1 MAKVTL
7 DVVLKDG
14 EDSTVFGNSFA
25 SNSDVEVRNPMVSN
39 PTLIGMNVEESYL
52 NTFKSDSRIATVN
65 RADEFLVASTGTPP
79 AFTEML
85 GKHIVTSST
94 AWDTTQP
101 GSNFI
106 GAQFYY
112 DTDIMPPPPLAELT
126 VNAWF
131 NPRGGAYIF
140 DYAAES
146 IGISKGASNP
156 TISVKEGMTVKFI
169 PHSLIQIATIT
180 AAGSGDY
187 TLEVD
192 DRSAYDDP
200 DGAGRQD
207 PTINVEVGDTL
218 YFMVENVY
226 TGHPMY
232 IKTAATTGTGDQV
245 ATGTITPMGATGQ
258 GFDGDTAYNGLS
270 WLTTGVTP
278 GTYYYQ
284 CSNHAGMGGQIVVHA
299 SGTYSNHPFYIKTA
313 ATTGT
318 GDQVTTSTPGIT
330 AISNQ
335 GSILAADKIEVT
347 FGSGSA
353 GTYYYQCSLHA
364 GMGGTINVV
373 ASEQNSI
380 GTRTSAT
387 LTPDT
392 SNKYSNTTYKS
403 QWTGKHVDIVTMEV
417 GGGYLSNTHHV
428 GHPDYDSLTS
438 PGTTRF
444 IPQDWPGLS
453 DTANNQI
460 SDGSEILTS
469 HGQGVLS
476 AAGGTICGFAKHA
489 NLYQM
494 SSDGADSF
502 ADMYDS
508 LLTWHNAKSVNPTT
522 GEKNPTIAIGEVQW
536 GTWWRNAWKVSEIEA
551 IEWQDNSG
559 NWTDAVTRPAG
570 GWGQAG
576 SDLTPFL
583 DRGMIPRQLKDPDT
597 NEWVWVIGV
606 PSTSEYA
613 ALNTAMSAA
622 LAGGIHCINGAS
634 NQGQTF
640 VKNQDPK
647 YTRERLRCPNN
658 ATHYNL
664 SATGDPWRLAIVKGT
679 TYTAWPEPWHNYGT
693 HGHTNGIDV
702 AAGRN
707 SEEWSVL
714 DSYSCRGPGIDIT
727 GMGANTYTSNPSWT
741 FADGAAIKWGMFSGT
756 SCAAPTVVGKAAC
769 LIEKYFTYNNVYP
782 TPVQLKEILCQ
793 NNYHYGH
800 RSDDSYAKKYIMKS
814 DSTLRSIAGQTGGGI
829 DWTSVPAASSSSFA
843 THAMGT
849 QNLCQLEVDDY
860 VNGGIVALE
869 LAGTPRQKANLN
881 VKGFDRHQTRGVRPL
896 TGATYP
902 RPRIPRTDTLPELK

>member
-65 RADEFLVASTGTPP
+65 RADEFRVASTGTPP

-85 GKHIVTSST
+85 GKHIVTSSG

-112 DTDIMPPPPLAELT
+112 DTDIMPPPPLAELSLSLYIRPT
-126 VNAWF
+126 SS
-131 NPRGGAYIF
+131 AYIF
-140 DYAAES
+140 EYES
-146 IGISKGASNP
+146 VPIGLTAGASDPILN
-156 TISVKEGMTVKFI
+156 VKEGMTIKI
-169 PHSLIQIATIT
+169 YPQSTDALCDIT
-180 AAGSGDY
+180 GTSMTDY
-187 TLEVD
+187 TIEVD
-192 DRSAYDDP
+192 DRSSLDST
-200 DGAGRQD
+200 GNGRQD
-207 PTINVEVGDTL
+207 PTINIEVGDSVLFYNSVT
-218 YFMVENVY
+218 YS
-226 TGHPMY
+226 GHPLY
-232 IKTAATTGTGDQV
+232 IKTAATTGTGDLV
-245 ATGTITPMGATGQ
+245 TTGTITGTGQ
-258 GFDGDTAYNGLS
+258 GFDGSSLYNTLS
-270 WLTTGVTP
+270 WDTTGVTP

-284 CSNHAGMGGQIVVHA
+284 CANHAAMSGQIVVHS
-299 SGTYSNHPFYIKTA
+299 SGALSNHPLYIKTA

-335 GSILAADKIEVT
+335 GSILSADPVTVT
-347 FGSGSA
+347 FGAGSA

-373 ASEQNSI
+373 ASEKNSV
-380 GTRTSAT
+380 GTRTGAT

-417 GGGYLSNTHHV
+417 GGGYLPANHHV
-428 GHPDYDSLTS
+428 NHPDYDSLTS
-438 PGTTRF
+438 PGTTRL

-453 DTANNQI
+453 AVCNTQVSN
-460 SDGSEILTS
+460 GTEILHD

-489 NLYQM
+489 NLYIM
-494 SSDGADSF
+494 SNDTNNVDTF
-502 ADMYDS
+502 ADMYNA

-536 GTWWRNAWKVSEIEA
+536 ANWWRTAVIIDEIQA
-551 IEWQDNSG
+551 ITWDG
-559 NWTDAVTRPAG
+559 NDVVTRPSG

-583 DRGMIPRQLKDPDT
+583 DRGMIPRQLKDPVT
-597 NEWVWVIGV
+597 NEWVWVIGM
-606 PSTSEYA
+606 SATLEYT
-613 ALNTAMSAA
+613 ALDTAMNAC
-622 LAGGIHCINGAS
+622 LAGGIHCISAAS

-640 VKNQDPK
+640 VKNSDPK
-647 YTRERLRCPNN
+647 YLKDGLRMNGN
-658 ATHYNL
+658 SIRYHL
-664 SATGDPWRLAIVKGT
+664 SVTASPWKLTITKQTGNT
-679 TYTAWPEPWHNYGT
+679 TTIWNPWHNYGC
-693 HGHTNGIDV
+693 HGKTDGIDV

-714 DSYSCRGPGIDIT
+714 DSYSCRGPGVDIT
-727 GMGANTYTSNPSWT
+727 GMGANTYTSKPNTT

-756 SCAAPTVVGKAAC
+756 SCATPTVVGKAAC
-769 LIEKYFTYNNVYP
+769 LLEKYFTYNNEYP
-782 TPVQLKEILCQ
+782 TPAQLKTILCQ
-793 NNYHYGH
+793 NNYYYGH
-800 RSDDSYAKKYIMKS
+800 RSDDTYAKKYIMKS

-829 DWTSVPAASSSSFA
+829 DWTSVPAASGSSFA
-843 THAMGT
+843 THAMGN

>member
-65 RADEFLVASTGTPP
+65 RADEFRVASTGTPP

-85 GKHIVTSST
+85 GKHIVTSSG

-112 DTDIMPPPPLAELT
+112 DTDIMPPPPLAELSLSLYIRPT
-126 VNAWF
+126 SS
-131 NPRGGAYIF
+131 AYIF
-140 DYAAES
+140 EYES
-146 IGISKGASNP
+146 VPIGLTAGASDPILN
-156 TISVKEGMTVKFI
+156 VKEGMTIKI
-169 PHSLIQIATIT
+169 YPQSTDALCDIT
-180 AAGSGDY
+180 GTSMTDY
-187 TLEVD
+187 TIEVD
-192 DRSAYDDP
+192 DRSSLDST
-200 DGAGRQD
+200 GNGRQD
-207 PTINVEVGDTL
+207 PTINIEVGDSVLFYNSVT
-218 YFMVENVY
+218 YS
-226 TGHPMY
+226 GHPLY
-232 IKTAATTGTGDQV
+232 IKTAATTGTGDLV
-245 ATGTITPMGATGQ
+245 TTGTITGTGQ
-258 GFDGDTAYNGLS
+258 GFDGSSLYNTLS
-270 WLTTGVTP
+270 WDTTGVTP

-284 CSNHAGMGGQIVVHA
+284 CANHAAMSGQIVVHS
-299 SGTYSNHPFYIKTA
+299 SGALSNHPLYIKTA

-335 GSILAADKIEVT
+335 GSILSADPVTVT
-347 FGSGSA
+347 FGAGSA

-373 ASEQNSI
+373 ASEKNSV
-380 GTRTSAT
+380 GTRTGAT

-417 GGGYLSNTHHV
+417 GGNYLTNTHHLN
-428 GHPDYDSLTS
+428 HPDYDSLTS
-438 PGTTRF
+438 PGTSRV
-444 IPQDWPGLS
+444 IPQDWPGLT
-453 DTANNQI
+453 DPANLQI
-460 SDGSEILTS
+460 SDGSKILTS
-469 HGQGVLS
+469 HGCGVLS

-494 SSDGADSF
+494 SSDGPDSF

-551 IEWQDNSG
+551 IEWQDNNG
-559 NWTDAVTRPAG
+559 NWTDAVTRPGG

-597 NEWVWVIGV
+597 NEWVWVIAV
-606 PSTSEYA
+606 PSTSEYT
-613 ALNTAMSAA
+613 ALDTAMNAA
-622 LAGGIHCINGAS
+622 ITGGIHCISAAS

-658 ATHYNL
+658 ATHYTL
-664 SATGDPWRLAIVKGT
+664 TASGSPWKLGITKGT
-679 TYTAWPEPWHNYGT
+679 TYTAWPEPWHNYGC
-693 HGHTNGIDV
+693 HGKTTGIDV

-727 GMGANTYTSNPSWT
+727 GMGANTYTSNPSST
-741 FADGAAIKWGMFSGT
+741 FGGGIKWGMFSGT
-756 SCAAPTVVGKAAC
+756 SCATPTVVGKAAC

-782 TPVQLKEILCQ
+782 DPVQLKETLCQ

-814 DSTLRSIAGQTGGGI
+814 DSFLRSIAGQTGGGI
-829 DWTSVPAASSSSFA
+829 DWTSVPAASGSSFA

>member
-1 MAKVTL
+1 MAKVAL

-52 NTFKSDSRIATVN
+52 DTFKSDSRIAIVD
-65 RADEFLVASTGTPP
+65 RVDEFLVASTGTPP

-85 GKHIVTSST
+85 GKHIVTSSG

-112 DTDIMPPPPLAELT
+112 DTDIIPPLPLAELSLSLYIRPT
-126 VNAWF
+126 SS
-131 NPRGGAYIF
+131 AYIF
-140 DYAAES
+140 EYAS
-146 IGISKGASNP
+146 SPIGLTAGASDP
-156 TISVKEGMTVKFI
+156 TLSVKEGMTLKIYPKFKY
-169 PHSLIQIATIT
+169 SLCEIT
-180 AAGSGDY
+180 GTSMTDY
-187 TLEVD
+187 TIEVD
-192 DRSAYDDP
+192 DRSSL
-200 DGAGRQD
+200 DGSGNGRQD
-207 PTINVEVGDTL
+207 PTINCEVGDTVTF
-218 YFMVENVY
+218 YNTVTY
-226 TGHPMY
+226 SGHPLY
-232 IKTAATTGTGDQV
+232 IKTAPTTGTGDQV
-245 ATGTITPMGATGQ
+245 TTGTITGTGQ
-258 GFDGDTAYNGLS
+258 GFDGTSNYQTLS
-270 WLTTGVTP
+270 WDTTGVTP

-284 CSNHAGMGGQIVVHA
+284 CSNHNGMGGQIIVHA
-299 SGTYSNHPFYIKTA
+299 SGALSNHPLYIKTA

-330 AISNQ
+330 AVSNQ
-335 GSILAADKIEVT
+335 GSIVSDDPITVT
-347 FGSGSA
+347 FGAGSA

-373 ASEQNSI
+373 ASEKNSV
-380 GTRTSAT
+380 GVRTGAT

-392 SNKYSNTTYKS
+392 SNKYSNVTYRS

-417 GGGYLSNTHHV
+417 GGGYISNTHHV
-428 GHPDYDSLTS
+428 NHPDYDSLTS

-453 DTANNQI
+453 DTANNQV

-536 GTWWRNAWKVSEIEA
+536 GTWWRYAWKISEIEA

-570 GWGQAG
+570 GWGQTG

-583 DRGMIPRQLKDPDT
+583 DRSMIPRQLKDPDT

-606 PSTSEYA
+606 PATYEYNS
-613 ALNTAMSAA
+613 LNTAMNAC
-622 LAGGIHCINGAS
+622 LAGGIHCISAAS

-640 VKNQDPK
+640 VKNNDPK
-647 YTRERLRCPNN
+647 YTRERLRVPNN
-658 ATHYNL
+658 AVMYNL
-664 SATGDPWRLAIVKGT
+664 SASGSPWKLAISKT
-679 TYTAWPEPWHNYGT
+679 TTNTSWPEPWNNYGC
-693 HGHTNGIDV
+693 HGKTDGIDV
-702 AAGRN
+702 AAGQN

-714 DSYSCRGPGIDIT
+714 DDYTCRGPGIDII
-727 GMGANTYTSNPSWT
+727 GMGANTFTSSPNTT
-741 FADGAAIKWGMFSGT
+741 FADGASVKWGMFSGT
-756 SCAAPTVVGKAAC
+756 SCATPTVVGKAAC
-769 LIEKYFTYNNVYP
+769 LIEKYFTYNNEYP
-782 TPVQLKEILCQ
+782 TPAQLKSILCQ
-793 NNYHYGH
+793 NQYYYGH
-800 RSDDSYAKKYIMKS
+800 RSDDTYQKKYIVKS

-829 DWTSVPAASSSSFA
+829 DWTSVPAASGSSFA
-843 THAMGT
+843 THAMGN

-860 VNGGIVALE
+860 VNGGLVALE

-881 VKGFDRHQTRGVRPL
+881 VKGFERSQTRGPRPI
-896 TGATYP
+896 TGGVYP

>member
-1 MAKVTL
+1 MAKVAL

-52 NTFKSDSRIATVN
+52 DTFKSDSRIAIVD
-65 RADEFLVASTGTPP
+65 RVDEFLVASTGTPP

-85 GKHIVTSST
+85 GKHIVTSSG

-112 DTDIMPPPPLAELT
+112 DTDIIPPPPLAELSLNLYIRPT
-126 VNAWF
+126 SS
-131 NPRGGAYIF
+131 AYIF
-140 DYAAES
+140 EYAS
-146 IGISKGASNP
+146 SPIGLTAGASDP
-156 TISVKEGMTVKFI
+156 TLSVKEGMTLKIYPKF
-169 PHSLIQIATIT
+169 PYALCKIT
-180 AAGSGDY
+180 GTSMTDY
-187 TLEVD
+187 TIEVD
-192 DRSAYDDP
+192 DRLSL
-200 DGAGRQD
+200 DGSGNGRQD
-207 PTINVEVGDTL
+207 PTINCEVGDTVTF
-218 YFMVENVY
+218 YNTVTY
-226 TGHPMY
+226 SGHPLY
-232 IKTAATTGTGDQV
+232 IKTAPTTGTGDQV
-245 ATGTITPMGATGQ
+245 TTGTITGTGQ
-258 GFDGDTAYNGLS
+258 GFDGTSAYQTLS
-270 WLTTGVTP
+270 WDTTNVTP

-284 CSNHAGMGGQIVVHA
+284 CSNHTGMGGQIIVHA
-299 SGTYSNHPFYIKTA
+299 SGALSNHPLYIKTA

-330 AISNQ
+330 AVSNQ
-335 GSILAADKIEVT
+335 GSIVSDDPITVT
-347 FGSGSA
+347 FGAGSA

-373 ASEQNSI
+373 ASEQNSV
-380 GTRTSAT
+380 GTRTGAT

-417 GGGYLSNTHHV
+417 GGNYLSNTHHLN
-428 GHPDYDSLTS
+428 HPDYDSLTS
-438 PGTTRF
+438 PGTSRV

-453 DTANNQI
+453 DPANNQI
-460 SDGSEILTS
+460 SDGSKILTG
-469 HGQGVLS
+469 HGCGVLS
-476 AAGGTICGFAKHA
+476 VSGGTICGFAKHA

-536 GTWWRNAWKVSEIEA
+536 ATWWRYAWKISEIEA
-551 IEWQDNSG
+551 IEWQDNNG

-570 GWGQAG
+570 GWGQTG

-583 DRGMIPRQLKDPDT
+583 DRSMIPRQLKDPDT

-606 PSTSEYA
+606 PANYEYNS
-613 ALNTAMSAA
+613 LNTAMNAC
-622 LAGGIHCINGAS
+622 LAGGIHCISAAS

-640 VKNQDPK
+640 VKNNDPK
-647 YTRERLRCPNN
+647 YTRERLRVPNN
-658 ATHYNL
+658 AVMYNL
-664 SATGDPWRLAIVKGT
+664 SASGSPWKLAISKGT
-679 TYTAWPEPWHNYGT
+679 TSTAWPEPWNNYGC
-693 HGHTNGIDV
+693 HGKTDGIDV
-702 AAGRN
+702 AAGQN

-714 DSYSCRGPGIDIT
+714 DDYTCRGPGIDII
-727 GMGANTYTSNPSWT
+727 GMGANTFTSSPNTT
-741 FADGAAIKWGMFSGT
+741 FADGASVKWGMFSGT
-756 SCAAPTVVGKAAC
+756 SCATPTVVGKAAC
-769 LIEKYFTYNNVYP
+769 LIEKYFTYNNEYP
-782 TPVQLKEILCQ
+782 TPSQLKKIVCQ
-793 NNYHYGH
+793 NQYYYGH
-800 RSDDSYAKKYIMKS
+800 RSDDSYQKKYIVKS

-829 DWTSVPAASSSSFA
+829 DWTSVPAASGSSFA
-843 THAMGT
+843 THAMGN

-860 VNGGIVALE
+860 VNGGLVALE

-881 VKGFDRHQTRGVRPL
+881 VKGFERSQTRGPRPI
-896 TGATYP
+896 TGGVYP

>member
-52 NTFKSDSRIATVN
+52 DTFKSDSRIATVN

-112 DTDIMPPPPLAELT
+112 DTDIMPPPPLAELSLNLYIRPT
-126 VNAWF
+126 SS
-131 NPRGGAYIF
+131 AYIF
-140 DYAAES
+140 EYAES
-146 IGISKGASNP
+146 HIGLTAGASDP
-156 TISVKEGMTVKFI
+156 TLTVKEGMTLKFQ
-169 PHSLIQIATIT
+169 PKGKYALARIT
-180 AAGSGDY
+180 GTSMTDY
-187 TLEVD
+187 TIEVD
-192 DRSAYDDP
+192 DRVSL
-200 DGAGRQD
+200 DGSGNGRQD
-207 PTINVEVGDTL
+207 PTINCEVGDDVTFWNSVT
-218 YFMVENVY
+218 YSN
-226 TGHPMY
+226 HPLY
-232 IKTAATTGTGDQV
+232 IKTAATTGTGDLV
-245 ATGTITPMGATGQ
+245 TTGTITGNGQ
-258 GFDGDTAYNGLS
+258 GFDGGSLYQTLN
-270 WLTTGVTP
+270 WNTTGVTP

-335 GSILAADKIEVT
+335 GSILAADRIEVT

-364 GMGGTINVV
+364 GMGGTINVI
-373 ASEQNSI
+373 ASEQNSV

-403 QWTGKHVDIVTMEV
+403 QWTGKHIDIVTMEV
-417 GGGYLSNTHHV
+417 GGGYLAANHHV
-428 GHPDYDSLTS
+428 NHPDFDSLTS

-453 DTANNQI
+453 DTANNQV
-460 SDGSEILTS
+460 SNGTERLTP
-469 HGQGVLS
+469 HGCGVLS
-476 AAGGTICGFAKHA
+476 VSGGTICGFAKHA

-494 SSDGADSF
+494 SSDGSDTF
-502 ADMYDS
+502 PDMYDS

-536 GTWWRNAWKVSEIEA
+536 ATWWRYAWKISEIEA
-551 IEWQDNSG
+551 IEWYDG
-559 NWTDAVTRPAG
+559 TNWTDAVARPGG
-570 GWGQAG
+570 GWGQTG

-583 DRGMIPRQLKDPDT
+583 DRSMIPRQLKDPDT
-597 NEWVWVIGV
+597 NEWVWVIAV

-613 ALNTAMSAA
+613 ALDTAMNAA

-640 VKNQDPK
+640 VKNSDPK
-647 YTRERLRCPNN
+647 YTRERLRVPNN
-658 ATHYNL
+658 AVMYTL
-664 SATGDPWRLAIVKGT
+664 GVSGSPWKLTISKGT
-679 TYTAWPEPWHNYGT
+679 TSTSWPEPWHNFGT
-693 HGHTNGIDV
+693 HGLDDAMDV
-702 AAGRN
+702 AAGQN

-714 DSYSCRGPGIDIT
+714 DDYSCRGPGIDIT
-727 GMGANTYTSNPSWT
+727 GMGSDTFSSDPDTT
-741 FADGAAIKWGMFSGT
+741 FADGAAIKWGMFGGT

-769 LIEKYFTYNNVYP
+769 LLEKYFTYNNEYP
-782 TPVQLKEILCQ
+782 TPPQLKKIVCQ

-800 RSDDSYAKKYIMKS
+800 RSDDTYAKKYIMKS

-829 DWTSVPAASSSSFA
+829 DWTSVPAASGSSFA

>member
-1 MAKVTL
+1 MAKLAL

-52 NTFKSDSRIATVN
+52 NTFKSDSRIATADRV
-65 RADEFLVASTGTPP
+65 DEFLVASTGTPP

-85 GKHIVTSST
+85 GKHIVTSSS

-112 DTDIMPPPPLAELT
+112 DTDIMPPPPLAELSLGLYIRPT
-126 VNAWF
+126 SS
-131 NPRGGAYIF
+131 AYIF
-140 DYAAES
+140 EYASSQVGLTA
-146 IGISKGASNP
+146 GASDP
-156 TISVKEGMTVKFI
+156 TLSVKEGMTLKIYPKFAF
-169 PHSLIQIATIT
+169 SLCRIT
-180 AAGSGDY
+180 GTSMTDY
-187 TLEVD
+187 TIEVD
-192 DRSAYDDP
+192 DRVSL
-200 DGAGRQD
+200 DGSGNGRQD
-207 PTINVEVGDTL
+207 PTINCEVGDDV
-218 YFMVENVY
+218 YFWNTATY
-226 TGHPMY
+226 SGHPLY
-232 IKTAATTGTGDQV
+232 IKTAPTTGTGDLV
-245 ATGTITPMGATGQ
+245 TTGTISGTGQ
-258 GFDGDTAYNGLS
+258 GFDGGTLYNDLT
-270 WLTTGVTP
+270 WNTTGVTP

-284 CSNHAGMGGQIVVHA
+284 CSNHNGMGGQIVVHA
-299 SGTYSNHPFYIKTA
+299 SGALSNHPLYIKTA

-335 GSILAADKIEVT
+335 GSIVSGDPITVT
-347 FGSGSA
+347 FGAGSA

-373 ASEQNSI
+373 ASEKNSV
-380 GTRTSAT
+380 GTRTGAT

-417 GGGYLSNTHHV
+417 GGSYLSNTHHV
-428 GHPDYDSLTS
+428 NHPDYDSLTS

-453 DTANNQI
+453 DPANNQI
-460 SDGSEILTS
+460 SDGSEILTG

-494 SSDGADSF
+494 SSDGPDSF

-522 GEKNPTIAIGEVQW
+522 GKKNPTIAIGEVQW
-536 GTWWRNAWKVSEIEA
+536 GTWWRRAWKISEIEA

-559 NWTDAVTRPAG
+559 NWTDAVTRPGA
-570 GWGQAG
+570 GWGQTG

-583 DRGMIPRQLKDPDT
+583 DRSMIPRQLKDPDT

-606 PSTSEYA
+606 PSPSEYSS
-613 ALNTAMSAA
+613 LNTAMNAC
-622 LAGGIHCINGAS
+622 LAGGIHCISAAS

-640 VKNQDPK
+640 VKNSDPK
-647 YTRERLRCPNN
+647 YTRERLRVPNN
-658 ATHYNL
+658 AVMYTLNA
-664 SATGDPWRLAIVKGT
+664 SGDPWKLTISKGT
-679 TYTAWPEPWHNYGT
+679 TSTSWPEPWNNYGT
-693 HGHTNGIDV
+693 HGRTDGIDV
-702 AAGRN
+702 AAGQN

-727 GMGANTYTSNPSWT
+727 GMGANTYTSNPSTT
-741 FADGAAIKWGMFSGT
+741 FADGAAVKWGMFSGT
-756 SCAAPTVVGKAAC
+756 SCATPTVVGKAAC
-769 LIEKYFTYNNVYP
+769 LIEKYFTYNNEYP
-782 TPVQLKEILCQ
+782 TPAQLKTIVCQ

-800 RSDDSYAKKYIMKS
+800 RSDDSYAKKYIMNS
-814 DSTLRSIAGQTGGGI
+814 DSFLRSIAGQTGGGI
-829 DWTSVPAASSSSFA
+829 DWTSVPAASGSSFA

-849 QNLCQLEVDDY
+849 KNLCQLEVDDY

-869 LAGTPRQKANLN
+869 LAGTPRQKASLN